1 MTEDCATLN
10 PDFVNSV
17 TLESSK
23 LSGFYYGKLADETKR
38 ASYDL
43 CLKVYTSGYFKEVK
57 NLGFTVCSPDTIIPS
72 EEIVLKQWVFVG
84 DKNMKFLI
92 PKYINSDPSCPKV
105 ISQKV
110 HT

>member
-10 PDFVNSV
+10 QDFANSATP
-17 TLESSK
+17 TL
-23 LSGFYYGKLADETKR
+23 LNGFYYGRIVDETKR

-43 CLKVYTSGYFKEVK
+43 CLKVYFSGYFKEVK
-57 NLGFTVCSPDTIIPS
+57 NLGFTVCSPDTILPS
-72 EEIVLKQWVFVG
+72 EEIALKQWVFN
-84 DKNMKFLI
+84 DDRDMKYLI
-92 PKYINSDPSCPKV
+92 PKYTNRDPKCPKV